1 MFAVLP
7 GSGVTHGPLQVVC
20 GSYRE
25 ARLEVEMNVSG
36 TCSVS
41 TEDMMYQTVLKQRCY
56 FDRMFQIA
64 KLNSL
69 TVISNIL

>member
-1 MFAVLP
+1 MNYYKWSVGATGMPDL
-7 GSGVTHGPLQVVC
+7 L
-20 GSYRE
+20 
-25 ARLEVEMNVSG
+25 VEMNVSG

-41 TEDMMYQTVLKQRCY
+41 TEDRTYQTVLKQRCY

-69 TVISNIL
+69 TVMSNIF